1 MAANSVVPSALDR
14 RYYLPEI
21 WATIRQTNAMKFT
34 LLPPGELSDEH
45 RSLWRDAQ
53 SRDSCVASPF
63 FSPAFADIVHAV
75 RPQSIVCI
83 IEDDSGQ
90 MSFFPFER
98 WGSIGRPL
106 AGPLS
111 DFQGII
117 GSVENLEVVDLVRHC
132 GLSVLDFDHMLA
144 AQPYFTAYAAD
155 IVAAPYVD
163 LTRGFASF
171 EEDRKAAGSSVIAQ
185 TRRKHRKLRREIGE
199 TKFVVNDK
207 NPNAL
212 RFLKNWK
219 SQQYVRTGVYDV
231 FRHAWTTNLLER
243 ILAVDQDEFA
253 GILSTLYVDDDIVA
267 VHMGMR
273 SRTVWHYWFPA
284 YNPLFERYSPGM
296 ILILQMI
303 ETAHSLGLTS
313 IDLGAGQTKQKSR
326 LTEKS
331 VPVARG
337 WVERPSLRSLR
348 RRFFRSVKAIFDV
361 PSIAAVLAYP
371 RVASRPFRERKR
383 FQ

>member
-1 MAANSVVPSALDR
+1 
-14 RYYLPEI
+14 
-21 WATIRQTNAMKFT
+21 MKFT
-34 LLPPGELSDEH
+34 RLPPSDLSGDL
-45 RSLWRDAQ
+45 RALWRDAQ
-53 SRDSCVASPF
+53 ARDPCLASPF

-75 RPQSIVCI
+75 RPQTVVCI
-83 IEDDSGQ
+83 IEDDTGQ

-98 WGSIGRPL
+98 SGSIGRPL

-111 DFQGII
+111 DFQGIV
-117 GSVENLEVVDLVRHC
+117 GSAKNLEVVDLVRHC

-144 AQPYFTAYAAD
+144 AQPYFTGYAAE
-155 IVAAPYVD
+155 IVAAPYID
-163 LTRGFASF
+163 LSGGFASF
-171 EEDRKAAGSSVIAQ
+171 EENRRVAGSSVIAQ
-185 TRRKHRKLRREIGE
+185 TRRKHRKLQREIGE
-199 TKFVVNDK
+199 TKFVVNDR
-207 NPNAL
+207 NPDAL

-219 SQQYVRTGVYDV
+219 SRQYIRTGAYDV
-231 FRHAWTTNLLER
+231 FQHAWTANLLER
-243 ILAVDQDEFA
+243 LVAVDQDEFG
-253 GILSTLYVDDDIVA
+253 GILSTLYADGDIVA

-296 ILILQMI
+296 ILMLQMI
-303 ETAHSLGLTS
+303 ETAQSLGLRS
-313 IDLGAGQTKQKSR
+313 IDLGAGLTEQKSR

-337 WVERPSLRSLR
+337 WVERPSLTSLR
-348 RRFFRSVKAIFDV
+348 RKLFRSVKAICDV
-361 PSIAAVLAYP
+361 PSIAAVLDYP